1 MVFCFI
7 LILSHNNE
15 NISKIKN
22 IWIRNNYLKN
32 SIFYDFLFIEYNNDI
47 QLDYLIDENTKTL
60 QIKGR
65 DSIIP
70 GCFNKT
76 IKAIEIVKN
85 IYKPKFILRTNIS
98 TYFNFHLLEKIIN
111 KINNRNKEK
120 IPLCICGP
128 ILNLETQNDVKLF
141 IQNLNQLNL
150 INTNN
155 IKDKEML
162 NQILNEKVKKVKL
175 NYIHGI
181 FMLLDSNSYD
191 FLINN
196 YDKEKVNLYND
207 DVLISLAF
215 KKNNYPLIS
224 IKNKLELNTNTLKN
238 IEINSTYVNSNIY
251 FRCKM
256 NTDYSLSYEMI
267 NKINNLLNY

>member
-1 MVFCFI
+1 MIFCFI

-22 IWIRNNYLKN
+22 IWINNNYFKN
-32 SIFYDFLFIEYNNDI
+32 SDFYDFLFIEYNNDI

-60 QIKGR
+60 QIKGK

-76 IKAIEIVKN
+76 IRAIEIVKN
-85 IYKPKFILRTNIS
+85 IYKPNFILRTNIS
-98 TYFNFHLLEKIIN
+98 TYFNFDLLEKIIN

-120 IPLCICGP
+120 IPLCISGP
-128 ILNLETQNDVKLF
+128 ILNLETQNDIKLF
-141 IQNLNQLNL
+141 IQNLNDLNL
-150 INTNN
+150 INTND
-155 IKDKEML
+155 IKNKEML
-162 NQILNEKVKKVKL
+162 DKILNEKITKV
-175 NYIHGI
+175 NISYIHGI

-224 IKNKLELNTNTLKN
+224 IKNKLELNTNILKN
-238 IEINSTYVNSNIY
+238 IEINSTYVNNNIY
-251 FRCKM
+251 FRCKI
-256 NTDYSLSYEMI
+256 NTDYSLTYEMI

>member
-1 MVFCFI
+1 
-7 LILSHNNE
+7 
-15 NISKIKN
+15 
-22 IWIRNNYLKN
+22 
-32 SIFYDFLFIEYNNDI
+32 
-47 QLDYLIDENTKTL
+47 
-60 QIKGR
+60 
-65 DSIIP
+65 
-70 GCFNKT
+70 
-76 IKAIEIVKN
+76 
-85 IYKPKFILRTNIS
+85 
-98 TYFNFHLLEKIIN
+98 
-111 KINNRNKEK
+111 
-120 IPLCICGP
+120 
-128 ILNLETQNDVKLF
+128 
-141 IQNLNQLNL
+141 
-150 INTNN
+150 
-155 IKDKEML
+155 ML
-162 NQILNEKVKKVKL
+162 NQILNEKIKKVKL

-256 NTDYSLSYEMI
+256 NTDYSLTYEMI